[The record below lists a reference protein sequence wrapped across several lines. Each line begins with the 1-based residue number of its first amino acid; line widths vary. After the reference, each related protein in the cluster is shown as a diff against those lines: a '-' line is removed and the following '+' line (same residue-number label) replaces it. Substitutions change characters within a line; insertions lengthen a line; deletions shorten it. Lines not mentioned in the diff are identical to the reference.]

1 MSILQAKSI
10 ERHTHMSPLKSRRAL
25 DQIRGRTY
33 VVAHQCLKN
42 RDYNHLV
49 CTYIKQWWE
58 IKQLI
63 SVSFCLKKLR
73 PFADKELDRN
83 TITVSAWHIGTPV
96 AASNLQPH
104 GESNQPAQSLCCA
117 EKIHHFVNFPRMSLR
132 HCPAFLQQLSV
143 GCESW
148 VCNLFVTPDA
158 SLQYDEISIQTS
170 YRVAWS
176 ISMHK
181 QISNSKG
188 NH

>member
-1 MSILQAKSI
+1 
-10 ERHTHMSPLKSRRAL
+10 
-25 DQIRGRTY
+25 
-33 VVAHQCLKN
+33 
-42 RDYNHLV
+42 
-49 CTYIKQWWE
+49 
-58 IKQLI
+58 LI

-158 SLQYDEISIQTS
+158 SLALPKRWFVEKVLQTRVVVVVSTIYSLRLRSSAVIIKINKPESKPLEPVFKTVNRQCKMHPRDVQSDFAKRLTISSSTN
-170 YRVAWS
+170 R
-176 ISMHK
+176 
-181 QISNSKG
+181 
-188 NH
+188 